1 LPSFE
6 PHVELLKKLHTNWIV
21 GSSKYVCEGYTM
33 SNRVD
38 IKIQS
43 KVKYL
48 EANLMRI
55 CLSWIQEGAGEAKR
69 CAHQGGD
76 QIQFRIPEFDFEP
89 NSGSRTTSP
98 SN

>member
-1 LPSFE
+1 
-6 PHVELLKKLHTNWIV
+6 VELLKKLHTNWIV

-55 CLSWIQEGAGEAKR
+55 CLSWIQLHPNEAILR
-69 CAHQGGD
+69 YLLNMVHS
-76 QIQFRIPEFDFEP
+76 FLYFFTNYFE
-89 NSGSRTTSP
+89 S
-98 SN
+98 